1 MRFLLILISLLS
13 YNLISEENEMI
24 PLDKWVEKSGNLG
37 TAEMLYL
44 SYRCFSLYGMMNSL
58 TADVNNE
65 QQADL
70 SKRLQ
75 DAQLTVLLLAEQAYN
90 DLTAEEDREFEANFE
105 RSIMPMVE
113 NYRLETN
120 KSWTNTGDYFNDYI
134 LGDAEI
140 CQQVVETINAK

>member
-1 MRFLLILISLLS
+1 M
-13 YNLISEENEMI
+13 M

-37 TAEMLYL
+37 SAEMLYL
-44 SYRCFSLYGMMNSL
+44 SYRCFSLYGMMDSL

-70 SKRLQ
+70 TKRLQ
-75 DAQLTVLLLAEQAYN
+75 DAQVSVLLLAEQAYN

-105 RSIMPMVE
+105 RSIMPMVD

-134 LGDAEI
+134 LNDAKI
-140 CQQVVETINAK
+140 CQTMVDAWNNSIQ